1 MVKGASLFTLI
12 NLIGVGALRIG
23 PKNYLDSY
31 MGLIGVILFLSAF

>member
-12 NLIGVGALRIG
+12 NLIGVGALRTG